1 MKNIFYLIEPGASL
15 DNSRGDGGQ
24 LPLEMLPEVVVQLVC
39 GHLIVQHEVD
49 GGREVSQDQVLGVLQ
64 QDRFVKL

>member
-1 MKNIFYLIEPGASL
+1 MC
-15 DNSRGDGGQ
+15 DGDGEQ
-24 LPLEMLPEVVVQLVC
+24 LPLARLPEVVVHEV
-39 GHLIVQHEVD
+39 EVD